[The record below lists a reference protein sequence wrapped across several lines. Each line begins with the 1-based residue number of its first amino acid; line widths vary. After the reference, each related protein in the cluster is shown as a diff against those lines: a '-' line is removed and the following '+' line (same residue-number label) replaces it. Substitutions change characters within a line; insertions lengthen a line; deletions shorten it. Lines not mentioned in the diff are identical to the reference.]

1 MNTNKDC
8 MNVDMNTDMNTDIN
22 TNESKKEVTAVIPI
36 RSILHNKK
44 IRTLPTFVQMCKRL
58 EVSTSKK
65 GDCMVVTGLEA
76 DVIKDY
82 VLGKV
87 SL

>member
-1 MNTNKDC
+1 MNANTMNTNT
-8 MNVDMNTDMNTDIN
+8 NEDIN
-22 TNESKKEVTAVIPI
+22 MMSVNENKKEVTAVIPI

-44 IRTLPTFVQMCKRL
+44 IRTLPTFVNMCKRL

-76 DVIKDY
+76 DVIRDY

>member
-1 MNTNKDC
+1 MNMK
-8 MNVDMNTDMNTDIN
+8 MNTDMMNIN
-22 TNESKKEVTAVIPI
+22 EDTNMMGENKKEVTAVIPI

-44 IRTLPTFVQMCKRL
+44 IRTLPTFVNMCKRL
-58 EVSTSKK
+58 EVATSKK
-65 GDCMVVTGLEA
+65 GDCMIVTGLEA
-76 DVIKDY
+76 DVIRDY

>member
-1 MNTNKDC
+1 MNTNT
-8 MNVDMNTDMNTDIN
+8 NINTDN